1 VRRRSWEHKT
11 GEGSAFTSKYEV
23 NRLVYYE
30 RFLRFGNAIR
40 REKQIKGYSRAK
52 KIALIESMNPSWRDL
67 SKDFEED
74 FKPDH
79 LRCNRDSSS
88 RSPQRAKAARA
99 GSQTRSSE

>member
-1 VRRRSWEHKT
+1 MSFRAKRGIPIVPGFAYIMASLSGTFYTGVTNSVRRRSWEHKT

-23 NRLVYYE
+23 NRLVYYA

-67 SKDFEED
+67 SKD
-74 FKPDH
+74 
-79 LRCNRDSSS
+79 
-88 RSPQRAKAARA
+88 
-99 GSQTRSSE
+99 